1 MNILR
6 NNGRDNVNL
15 IIAGC
20 QAGKAIEI
28 AGTNLLHSLSY
39 PLTGHYGISHGLAL
53 GYFLPK
59 ISKLMNNN
67 VDDIIDRYSTMTF
80 DLSID
85 IDMVIDEA
93 LKYDKIYES
102 NIFIDRK
109 TLQEVLK

>member
-1 MNILR
+1 
-6 NNGRDNVNL
+6 
-15 IIAGC
+15 
-20 QAGKAIEI
+20 
-28 AGTNLLHSLSY
+28 
-39 PLTGHYGISHGLAL
+39 
-53 GYFLPK
+53 
-59 ISKLMNNN
+59 MNNN